1 MSPSVPIRLLL
12 FLFSLSLPAWLRAD
26 AADGKDSKT
35 TSATPL
41 FKPAANHGTGS
52 PKDLVIHKPMPSPA
66 WGKVIQYHR
75 EQVLPPSDKN
85 HETLHEFLFQD
96 DQGIIRTAI
105 YHESVSGD
113 GYWEVWVWDQ
123 P

>member
-1 MSPSVPIRLLL
+1 MSPSVLIRLLL
-12 FLFSLSLPAWLRAD
+12 FLLFLSLPAWLRAG
-26 AADGKDSKT
+26 AADGKDFQSA
-35 TSATPL
+35 SATPV
-41 FKPAANHGTGS
+41 FKPAANHGTGPS
-52 PKDLVIHKPMPSPA
+52 KDLVIHKPMPSPS